1 MGDCTTCGDAI
12 SVVRKRMGLSSIV
25 RRSVVASCAYFVV
38 SDWQAGRRVR
48 RGDIKTRSGTRHVH
62 GDLETS
68 LRYVDRVFEDY
79 KQYGRIDK
87 FGGRICEIGPG
98 DNFGVGLRCLGD
110 GASEVVAIDR
120 FYPERDL
127 QYQRQ
132 IYGALAER
140 HNLWSFFEGTP
151 DEATLKRVSYRP
163 GTPAED
169 YFAQDCGS
177 FDYIISRAVFE
188 HLSDPMRSLSQMYDH
203 LAPGGTMI
211 HRIDLR
217 DHGLFPYHHPLTF
230 LTVPGVVYP
239 KMVSNTGKPNRA
251 LAHRYRSWLASTDCT
266 GSVQVSR
273 LVGEPTEYDPADWED
288 LPADAKARALS
299 RVSQVRA
306 RLAREFGS
314 VGDED
319 LATSGI
325 VLVARKR
332 AANSLHQAANEETG
346 G

>member
-1 MGDCTTCGDAI
+1 MENCSISGDAI
-12 SVVRKRMGLSSIV
+12 SVNRKGMGLSSVV
-25 RRSVVASCAYFVV
+25 RRSILASCAYYLV

-48 RGDIKTRSGTRHVH
+48 RGDINTRSGTRHVH
-62 GDLETS
+62 GDLEAS
-68 LRYVDRVFEDY
+68 LRYVDGVFEDY
-79 KQYGRIDK
+79 KQYGRIER
-87 FGGRICEIGPG
+87 FRGRVCEIGPG

-127 QYQRQ
+127 QYQKQ
-132 IYGALAER
+132 IYGELAER

-151 DEATLKRVSYRP
+151 DEANLRGVSYRP

-177 FDYIISRAVFE
+177 FDYIISRAVLE
-188 HLSDPMRSLSQMYDH
+188 HLSDPIRSLSQMYDH
-203 LAPGGTMI
+203 LAPGGMMV

-217 DHGLFPYHHPLTF
+217 DHGLFPHHHPLTF
-230 LTVPGVVYP
+230 LTVPGFVYRR
-239 KMVSNTGKPNRA
+239 MVSNTGKPNRV
-251 LAHRYRSWLASTDCT
+251 LAHQYRSWLENTYCA
-266 GSVQVSR
+266 GSVRVSR
-273 LVGEPTEYDPADWED
+273 LIGELTEFDPAEWQN
-288 LPADAKARALS
+288 LPGNANARALG
-299 RVSQVRA
+299 RVAEVRS

-325 VLVARKR
+325 VLVAIKPLGD
-332 AANSLHQAANEETG
+332 S
-346 G
+346 